1 MRKRTLLTI
10 ICFISVFG
18 LKAGTN
24 IFFDTN
30 LSLSGNL
37 QTIQAVQ
44 YLDADSVPIIN
55 LNFHIFKELLSN
67 SSTEYHLVVL
77 FAEWCKPCTE
87 SIPIIDSITSEFQNL
102 ICYYVYPD
110 TEKNVKFLNKYLHN
124 QSIITKAYILDN
136 TYKGN
141 VKRRFITFKEQIC
154 TDCKN
159 NIGFPTII
167 LMDKNMKVFFR
178 ATGDIE
184 GLRDSLIELNAHN
197 RVDGR

>member
-1 MRKRTLLTI
+1 MRKQTFFTM
-10 ICFISVFG
+10 ICFIFLFG

-24 IFFDTN
+24 IFFDIN
-30 LSLSGNL
+30 LSWSGNL
-37 QTIQAVQ
+37 QTIKGAQH
-44 YLDADSVPIIN
+44 LDTDSVPIIN
-55 LNFHIFKELLSN
+55 LNLQIFKELLSN

-87 SIPIIDSITSEFQNL
+87 SIPIIDSISSEFQNI

-159 NIGFPTII
+159 NVGFPTII
-167 LMDKNMKVFFR
+167 LMDKNMKILYR
-178 ATGDIE
+178 ATGDIK
-184 GLRDSLIELNAHN
+184 GLRDCLIELNAHN
-197 RVDGR
+197 KS

>member
-1 MRKRTLLTI
+1 MFYFRIWFESWNKYLLWHK
-10 ICFISVFG
+10 SV
-18 LKAGTN
+18 
-24 IFFDTN
+24 IVW
-30 LSLSGNL
+30 NL

-159 NIGFPTII
+159 NIDFQ
-167 LMDKNMKVFFR
+167 LLF
-178 ATGDIE
+178 
-184 GLRDSLIELNAHN
+184 
-197 RVDGR
+197 

>member
-1 MRKRTLLTI
+1 MRKQTLFTI

-37 QTIQAVQ
+37 QTIQDAQ
-44 YLDADSVPIIN
+44 HLDTDSVPIIN
-55 LNFHIFKELLSN
+55 LNLQIFKELLSN
-67 SSTEYHLVVL
+67 SSKEFHLVVL

-87 SIPIIDSITSEFQNL
+87 SIPIIDSITSEFQNI

-110 TEKNVKFLNKYLHN
+110 TEKNVKFLKKYLHN

-141 VKRRFITFKEQIC
+141 VKRRFIAFKEQIC
-154 TDCKN
+154 SDCKN
-159 NIGFPTII
+159 NVGFPTII
-167 LMDKNMKVFFR
+167 LMDKNMKVFYR
-178 ATGDIE
+178 ATGDIK
-184 GLRDSLIELNAHN
+184 GLRDFLIELNAHN
-197 RVDGR
+197 KN

>member
-1 MRKRTLLTI
+1 MRKRTLFTI
-10 ICFISVFG
+10 ICFISVFS
-18 LKAGTN
+18 LEAGTN

-37 QTIQAVQ
+37 QTIQGVQ
-44 YLDADSVPIIN
+44 HLDKNSVPIIN
-55 LNFHIFKELLSN
+55 LNLQIFKELLSN

-110 TEKNVKFLNKYLHN
+110 TEKYVKFLKKYLHN

-136 TYKGN
+136 SYKGN

-167 LMDKNMKVFFR
+167 LMDKNMKVFYR
-178 ATGDIE
+178 ATGDIK

-197 RVDGR
+197 KS

>member
-1 MRKRTLLTI
+1 MRKRTLFTI
-10 ICFISVFG
+10 ICFISVFS
-18 LKAGTN
+18 LEAGTN

-37 QTIQAVQ
+37 QTIQGVQ
-44 YLDADSVPIIN
+44 HLDKNSVPIIN

-87 SIPIIDSITSEFQNL
+87 RIPIIDSITSEFQNL

-197 RVDGR
+197 KS

>member
-1 MRKRTLLTI
+1 MRKQTLFTI
-10 ICFISVFG
+10 IYFISVFG

-37 QTIQAVQ
+37 QTIQNVQ
-44 YLDADSVPIIN
+44 GIDTDSVSIIN
-55 LNFHIFKELLSN
+55 LNFQYFKELLSN
-67 SSTEYHLVVL
+67 SNKEYHLVVL

-87 SIPIIDSITSEFQNL
+87 SIPVIDSITSEFQNL

-110 TEKNVKFLNKYLHN
+110 TEKNIKFLKKYLN
-124 QSIITKAYILDN
+124 DQSIIRKVYFLDD

-141 VKRRFITFKEQIC
+141 VKKRFIAFKNQIC
-154 TDCKN
+154 TDCEN
-159 NIGFPTII
+159 NVGFPTVI
-167 LMDKNMKVFFR
+167 LMNKNMKVLFK

-184 GLRDSLIELNAHN
+184 GLRDFLIEN
-197 RVDGR
+197 